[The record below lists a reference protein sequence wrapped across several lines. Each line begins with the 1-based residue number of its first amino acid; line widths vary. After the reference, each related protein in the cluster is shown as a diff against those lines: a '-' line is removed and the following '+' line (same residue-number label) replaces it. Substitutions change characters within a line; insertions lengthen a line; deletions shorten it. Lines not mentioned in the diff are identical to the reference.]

1 MIDFSKE
8 HLIPL
13 RDVPRHLPPRP
24 HGGRLHVSAC
34 YRWVLRGLRGVV
46 LESIRIG
53 GATYTS
59 IEALQRFG
67 DALSGSRLVEHDNHP
82 LGSLTRRRQVERA
95 HDAALRELG
104 ISEQQK

>member
-1 MIDFSKE
+1 MIDVSRE

-13 RDVPRHLPPRP
+13 RAVPCHLPSRP
-24 HGGRLHVSAC
+24 NGRQLHVSAC
-34 YRWVLRGLRGVV
+34 YRWVLKGLRGVV

-67 DALSGSRLVEHDNHP
+67 DALSRPGVAHQAAPAH
-82 LGSLTRRRQVERA
+82 GTLTRQRQVERA
-95 HDAALRELG
+95 HDEALRELG
-104 ISEQQK
+104 LPKSAP